1 MGLRFEHSFVVKA
14 PRAEVWSYLI
24 DPYRVAP
31 ALPGA
36 AITER
41 VDEQTYK
48 GTITM
53 KVGPVSARYRGTVR
67 FEKLDAVAG
76 TAEIAASGQDVTGR
90 GGADMK
96 MTSRLTE
103 RAPGE
108 TEVSVASE
116 VNVTGILAQFGRGL
130 MQDVSNQM
138 FQRFT
143 EAMRGELE
151 KHAAPGSESPG
162 AAMSLGSSP
171 NPPQVPAGAL
181 PAPGGS
187 APSAGPQS
195 PQSTQA
201 TPAPPAPPIEVISFG
216 SRIVLQAALRQPIVW
231 IAAAAAI
238 LAAYWVFSR

>member
-1 MGLRFEHSFVVKA
+1 MGLRFEHAFVVKA
-14 PRAEVWSYLI
+14 PRPEVWSYLI

-36 AITER
+36 TITEK

-48 GTITM
+48 GTITV

-67 FEKLDAVAG
+67 FEKLDAAAG
-76 TAEIAASGQDVTGR
+76 TAEIAASGQDVSGR
-90 GGADMK
+90 GGAEMK
-96 MTSRLTE
+96 MTSRLAQ

-143 EAMRGELE
+143 EAMRAELE
-151 KHAAPGSESPG
+151 THAAPGAESPG
-162 AAMSLGSSP
+162 AAKAIGAVAD
-171 NPPQVPAGAL
+171 PPPA
-181 PAPGGS
+181 
-187 APSAGPQS
+187 
-195 PQSTQA
+195 
-201 TPAPPAPPIEVISFG
+201 APPIEVLSLG
-216 SRIVLQAALRQPIVW
+216 SQILGQAVLRARRQPIVW
-231 IAAAAAI
+231 IAAAVAI
-238 LAAYWVFSR
+238 LAVYWFFSR

>member
-1 MGLRFEHSFVVKA
+1 MGLRFEHAFVVKA
-14 PRAEVWSYLI
+14 PASAVWSYLT

-36 AITER
+36 AITEK

-53 KVGPVSARYRGTVR
+53 KVGPVSARYKGTVR
-67 FEKLDAVAG
+67 FEKLDPAAH

-96 MTSRLTE
+96 MSSRLLE
-103 RAPGE
+103 KGAGE
-108 TEVSVASE
+108 TEVSVVSE

-143 EAMRGELE
+143 EAMRAELQTHATPGAE
-151 KHAAPGSESPG
+151 PPGAAEAVGAAAAPGG
-162 AAMSLGSSP
+162 AHLPETASR
-171 NPPQVPAGAL
+171 PPA
-181 PAPGGS
+181 
-187 APSAGPQS
+187 
-195 PQSTQA
+195 
-201 TPAPPAPPIEVISFG
+201 APPIEVVSFG
-216 SRIVLQAALRQPIVW
+216 SRILGQAALRGLRQPVVW
-231 IAAAAAI
+231 LTAAVV
-238 LAAYWVFSR
+238 LVLLYWMSR

>member
-1 MGLRFEHSFVVKA
+1 MGLRFEHAFVVKA
-14 PRAEVWSYLI
+14 PASAAWSYLT

-36 AITER
+36 AITEK

-53 KVGPVSARYRGTVR
+53 KVGPVSARYKGTVR
-67 FEKLDAVAG
+67 FEKLDPAAH

-96 MTSRLTE
+96 MSSRLVE
-103 RAPGE
+103 KGAGE
-108 TEVSVASE
+108 TEVSVVSE

-143 EAMRGELE
+143 EAMRAELE
-151 KHAAPGSESPG
+151 THAAPGVEPPG
-162 AAMSLGSSP
+162 AA
-171 NPPQVPAGAL
+171 GAVGAAAT
-181 PAPGGS
+181 APGG
-187 APSAGPQS
+187 APLPEA
-195 PQSTQA
+195 A
-201 TPAPPAPPIEVISFG
+201 ARPAAAPPIEVVSFG
-216 SRIVLQAALRQPIVW
+216 SRILGQAALRGVRQPVVW
-231 IAAAAAI
+231 VTAAVVLVLI
-238 LAAYWVFSR
+238 YWLSR

>member
-14 PRAEVWSYLI
+14 PKPEVWSYLI

-36 AITER
+36 AITEK

-67 FEKLDAVAG
+67 FEKLDAAAG

-96 MTSRLTE
+96 MTSRLAE

-108 TEVSVASE
+108 TEVNVASE

-151 KHAAPGSESPG
+151 KHSGPGTESPG
-162 AAMSLGSSP
+162 PERSLGSLS

-187 APSAGPQS
+187 APSRAPQS
-195 PQSTQA
+195 PVTA
-201 TPAPPAPPIEVISFG
+201 PPPPPAPPIEVISFG
-216 SRIVLQAALRQPIVW
+216 SRVVMRAALRQPIVW
-231 IAAAAAI
+231 IAAAAAV
-238 LAAYWVFSR
+238 LAVYWFFSR